1 MIKNDTP
8 YLLGVFGFQNMSS
21 PSEKNFKQ
29 HLYAS
34 IKLGV
39 PLVLMQVTFMLINV
53 TDTVM
58 LGWLGVKELAAGTLA
73 FQLMFAVFIFGL
85 GISSALMPLVS
96 SAAGRGDMQ
105 AVRRSVRM
113 GLWVLAMLVVLL
125 MIPMRLG
132 EQILIAL
139 GQDPEL
145 SALAQTYIV
154 IAQWSL
160 IPAFLMTGLRNFL
173 ASLEHTTA
181 ILVIT
186 IVMALLNAVLNY
198 TLIFG
203 NFGAPRLGMQ
213 GAAIATLIVNIIGFI
228 SLVLYVRYSAF
239 CRPYEIFKRL
249 WKPDWAAFREIIKIG
264 IPISLMIFFEA
275 GLFSAAALMIGWIG
289 AVELAAHGIAIQL
302 ASLSYMIPLGLSQ
315 VASVRVAN
323 SLGRGDS
330 LGIKLAANSV
340 MLLSFGFAC
349 VAALMFLL
357 VPEPLIQLFLNKE
370 ETDAS
375 AVISYA
381 VPLLV
386 MAAAFQIFDA
396 IQIASAGNLR
406 GIKDAKVPMIIAAI
420 SYWPIGLTSAY
431 ILAFT
436 FGYGGAGVW
445 AGLVVGLAVA
455 SICLTWRFQQRERLG
470 LLPADINS

>member
-1 MIKNDTP
+1 M
-8 YLLGVFGFQNMSS
+8 F
-21 PSEKNFKQ
+21 
-29 HLYAS
+29 AS
-34 IKLGV
+34 VKLGV
-39 PLVLMQVTFMLINV
+39 PLVLMQVTLMLINV
-53 TDTVM
+53 TDTIM

-73 FQLMFAVFIFGL
+73 FQLVFAVFIFGL

-96 SAAGRGDMQ
+96 SAAGRNDLQ

-113 GLWVLAMLVVLL
+113 GLWVLGMTVMLL
-125 MIPMRLG
+125 MIPMLFG
-132 EQILIAL
+132 EQIFVAL

-160 IPAFLMTGLRNFL
+160 VPAFLQTGLRNFL
-173 ASLEHTTA
+173 ASLEHTHA
-181 ILVIT
+181 IVIIIILMT
-186 IVMALLNAVLNY
+186 LLNAALNY

-203 NFGAPRLGMQ
+203 NFGAPRLEMQ
-213 GAAIATLIVNIIGFI
+213 GAAIATVIVNLFGFI
-228 SLVLYVRYSAF
+228 SIVLYVRYSAF

-249 WKPDWAAFREIIKIG
+249 WKPEWSAFREIIKIG
-264 IPISLMIFFEA
+264 LPISLMIFFEA

-330 LGIKLAANSV
+330 VGVGLAAKAV
-340 MLLSFGFAC
+340 VLLALGFAC
-349 VAALMFLL
+349 VSALIFLL
-357 VPEPLIQLFLNKE
+357 MPEVLIELFLSEE

-375 AVISYA
+375 AVITYA

-396 IQIASAGNLR
+396 IQVSSAGNLR
-406 GIKDAKVPMIIAAI
+406 GLKDAKVPMIIAAI
-420 SYWPIGLTSAY
+420 CYWPIGLTAAY
-431 ILAFT
+431 VLAFPL
-436 FGYGGAGVW
+436 GYGGTGVW
-445 AGLVVGLAVA
+445 AGLVIGLAVA
-455 SICLTWRFQQRERLG
+455 SVCLTWRFANRERLG
-470 LLPADINS
+470 LLSQ

>member
-1 MIKNDTP
+1 MNSIP
-8 YLLGVFGFQNMSS
+8 V
-21 PSEKNFKQ
+21 KNFRQ
-29 HLYAS
+29 HLLAS

-39 PLVLMQVTFMLINV
+39 PLVLMQVIFMLINV

-96 SAAGRGDMQ
+96 SAAGRDDHQ

-113 GLWVLAMLVVLL
+113 GLWVLAITVMILMVPMLF
-125 MIPMRLG
+125 G
-132 EQILIAL
+132 EHILVAL

-145 SALAQTYIV
+145 AALAQTYIV

-160 IPAFLMTGLRNFL
+160 VPAFLLTGLRNFL

-186 IVMALLNAVLNY
+186 ILMALLNALLNY

-203 NFGAPRLGMQ
+203 NFGVPKFGMQ
-213 GAAIATLIVNIIGFI
+213 GAAIATVIANLCGFI
-228 SLVLYVRYSAF
+228 SLALYVKYSAF

-249 WKPDWAAFREIIKIG
+249 WVPEWGAFFEIIKIG
-264 IPISLMIFFEA
+264 LPISLMIFFEA

-323 SLGRGDS
+323 SLGRDDAV
-330 LGIKLAANSV
+330 GIGLAAKSV
-340 MLLSFGFAC
+340 MLLSLGFAC
-349 VAALMFLL
+349 VSALIFIFF
-357 VPEPLIQLFLNKE
+357 PETLIELFLSE
-370 ETDAS
+370 DETDS
-375 AVISYA
+375 VAVIKYA
-381 VPLLV
+381 VPML
-386 MAAAFQIFDA
+386 MTAAAFQIFDA
-396 IQIASAGNLR
+396 IQVTSAGNLR
-406 GIKDAKVPMIIAAI
+406 GLKDAKIPMIIAAFA
-420 SYWPIGLTSAY
+420 YWPVGLTAAY
-431 ILAFT
+431 ILGFPL
-436 FGYGGAGVW
+436 GYGGVGVW
-445 AGLVVGLAVA
+445 AGLVIGLAVA
-455 SICLTWRFQQRERLG
+455 SICLTWRFSNRERLG
-470 LLPADINS
+470 ILNIEETSV

>member
-1 MIKNDTP
+1 MQITYMI
-8 YLLGVFGFQNMSS
+8 
-21 PSEKNFKQ
+21 
-29 HLYAS
+29 
-34 IKLGV
+34 
-39 PLVLMQVTFMLINV
+39 INV

-58 LGWLGVKELAAGTLA
+58 LGWLGVNELAAGTLA

-85 GISSALMPLVS
+85 GVSTALMPLVS
-96 SAAGRGDMQ
+96 SAAGRDDHQ

-113 GLWVLAMLVVLL
+113 GLWVLACLVLFL
-125 MIPMRLG
+125 MIPMRYG
-132 EQILIAL
+132 ESILIAL

-145 SALAQTYIV
+145 SALAQSYIV

-160 IPAFLMTGLRNFL
+160 IPAFLLTGLRNFL

-181 ILVIT
+181 ILFIT
-186 IVMALLNAVLNY
+186 IAMALLNALLNY

-213 GAAIATLIVNIIGFI
+213 GAAIATLIVNLFGFMC
-228 SLVLYVRYSAF
+228 LVLYVKYSAF
-239 CRPYEIFKRL
+239 SRPYEIFKRL
-249 WKPDWAAFREIIKIG
+249 WKPDWPAFIEIIKIG

-315 VASVRVAN
+315 VAAVRVAN
-323 SLGRGDS
+323 SLGRRDS
-330 LGIKLAANSV
+330 LGIKLAANAV
-340 MLLSFGFAC
+340 MLLSLGFAC
-349 VAALMFLL
+349 VAALLFLL
-357 VPEPLIQLFLNKE
+357 VPEPLIQLFLSE
-370 ETDAS
+370 DETDAT

-381 VPLLV
+381 VPLLM

-406 GIKDAKVPMIIAAI
+406 GLKDAKVPMIIAAI
-420 SYWPIGLTSAY
+420 SYWPIGLTAAY
-431 ILAFT
+431 ILAFK
-436 FGYGGAGVW
+436 FDYGGAGVW
-445 AGLVVGLAVA
+445 AGLVIGLVVA
-455 SICLTWRFQQRERLG
+455 SICLTWRFSNRERLG
-470 LLPADINS
+470 LLPS